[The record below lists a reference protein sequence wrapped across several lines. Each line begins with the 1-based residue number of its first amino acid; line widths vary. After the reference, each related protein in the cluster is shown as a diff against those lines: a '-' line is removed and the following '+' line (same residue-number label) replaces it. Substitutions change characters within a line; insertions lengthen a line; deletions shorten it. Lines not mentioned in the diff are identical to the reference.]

1 MCKWGGPAE
10 GRFEKG
16 IPLWF
21 RSLGKIYRTFKIDY
35 LFPEKEEDGS
45 GVSGDCGEEGFEA
58 LAVQDHT

>member
-1 MCKWGGPAE
+1 V
-10 GRFEKG
+10 KG

-35 LFPEKEEDGS
+35 LFPEKEEDGI
-45 GVSGDCGEEGFEA
+45 GVSGNCGEEGFEA